1 MDAPRTPAEGLEFL
15 ASRSPSTVVL
25 GLQRMQEAL
34 EELGHPELR
43 LRSVQVAGTNGKG
56 STCAFLESILR
67 AAGYRVGLY
76 TSPHLIRVN
85 ERIQVGGVPIDDE
98 TLGTRIVEVLQK
110 APAALEATYF

>member
-43 LRSVQVAGTNGKG
+43 LRSVQVAGTAPPDTGWG
-56 STCAFLESILR
+56 STPR
-67 AAGYRVGLY
+67 R
-76 TSPHLIRVN
+76 T
-85 ERIQVGGVPIDDE
+85 
-98 TLGTRIVEVLQK
+98 
-110 APAALEATYF
+110 